1 MRLNQAQSCYL
12 LSMSDANKI
21 YSKRSQKVKG
31 GKEAMKI
38 VIIVLLSG
46 LIALPLLSWA
56 IFGNVK
62 EILPWF
68 YWIGGLAVIVIVISL
83 IKKTKVF

>member
-1 MRLNQAQSCYL
+1 
-12 LSMSDANKI
+12 
-21 YSKRSQKVKG
+21 
-31 GKEAMKI
+31 MKTI
-38 VIIVLLSG
+38 IIVLLSA